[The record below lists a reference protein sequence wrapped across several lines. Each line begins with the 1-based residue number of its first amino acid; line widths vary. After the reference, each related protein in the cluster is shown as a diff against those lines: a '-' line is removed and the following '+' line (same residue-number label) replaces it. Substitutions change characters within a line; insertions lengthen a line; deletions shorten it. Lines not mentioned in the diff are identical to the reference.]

1 MNKNSSSVSPNQ
13 RVVSPLNVQQPQL
26 LSNNLNTSKVV
37 NPQIKPRMTEVVV
50 VNVGSEPS
58 ISPVTRMTEPLKNNF
73 TNTEN

>member
-1 MNKNSSSVSPNQ
+1 
-13 RVVSPLNVQQPQL
+13 
-26 LSNNLNTSKVV
+26 
-37 NPQIKPRMTEVVV
+37 MTEVVV